1 MKPIFSIIIPLFN
14 KEKEIQQTLESVL
27 KQTFHDFEVIIIND
41 GSTDKSEQIVKS
53 FSDERILL
61 ISTDNKGVS
70 QARNFGIN
78 YANGEIIAFI
88 DADDYWFPNHLEKLF
103 ELHQKFPE
111 AGLLATNYEFYFAEN
126 TIVKPT
132 FDDIPIENWSG
143 IVTDFFKSSMTYRL
157 AWTSAVAVPKA
168 ILDKIGCF
176 DETITLGAGEDTDL
190 WIRIAVDYPV
200 AFSTEISARYNM
212 TAQNKISFSDTTKRN
227 FARLDKFYQQEKE
240 NLSLKKFL
248 DLYRVV
254 YALKH
259 KLAGDEKNF
268 AFYYSAIAMENCP
281 LKNKILLKMPAF
293 VLKRLFV
300 IGRLLNSNKMYFN
313 FYTRLFKS

>member
-1 MKPIFSIIIPLFN
+1 MKPIFSIVIPLFN

-41 GSTDKSEQIVKS
+41 GSTDKSEQIVNS
-53 FSDERILL
+53 FTDERILL

-111 AGLLATNYEFYFAEN
+111 TGLLATNYEFYFSEHN
-126 TIVKPT
+126 IIRPT
-132 FDDIPIENWSG
+132 FDGIPAENWSG
-143 IVTDFFKSSMTYRL
+143 IVKDFFKSSMTYRL

-227 FARLDKFYQQEKE
+227 FARLDKFYQQEKV
-240 NLSLKKFL
+240 NPSLKKFL

-281 LKNKILLKMPAF
+281 LKSRILLKLPTF
-293 VLKRLFV
+293 ILKKLFV
-300 IGRLLNSNKMYFN
+300 FGRLLNSNKMYFN

>member
-1 MKPIFSIIIPLFN
+1 MKPIFSIVIPLFN

-41 GSTDKSEQIVKS
+41 GSTDKSEQIVNS
-53 FSDERILL
+53 FTDERILL

-111 AGLLATNYEFYFAEN
+111 TGLLATNYEFYFSEHN
-126 TIVKPT
+126 IIRPT
-132 FDDIPIENWSG
+132 FDGIPAENWSG
-143 IVTDFFKSSMTYRL
+143 IVKDFFKSSMTYRL

-212 TAQNKISFSDTTKRN
+212 TAQNKIVN
-227 FARLDKFYQQEKE
+227 P
-240 NLSLKKFL
+240 SLKKFL

-268 AFYYSAIAMENCP
+268 AYYYSAIAMENCP
-281 LKNKILLKMPAF
+281 LKSRILLKLPTF
-293 VLKRLFV
+293 ILKKLFV
-300 IGRLLNSNKMYFN
+300 FGRLLNSNKMYFN

>member
-1 MKPIFSIIIPLFN
+1 MKPLFSIIIPLFN

-27 KQTFHDFEVIIIND
+27 HQSFRDFEVIIIND
-41 GSTDKSEQIVKS
+41 GSTDKSEQMVNS
-53 FSDERILL
+53 FTDERILL

-78 YANGEIIAFI
+78 YANGEIIAFL

-126 TIVKPT
+126 TIIRPT
-132 FDDIPIENWSG
+132 FDDIPTENWSG
-143 IVTDFFKSSMTYRL
+143 IVKDFFKSSMTYRL
-157 AWTSAVAVPKA
+157 AWTSAVAVPKV
-168 ILDKIGCF
+168 IFDKIGDF

-190 WIRIAVDYPV
+190 WIRIAINFPV

-212 TAQNKISFSDTTKRN
+212 TAQNKISFSATTKRN
-227 FARLDKFYQQEKE
+227 FARLNKFYQQEKA
-240 NLSLKKFL
+240 NPSLKKFL
-248 DLYRVV
+248 DLYRIV

-259 KLAGDEKNF
+259 KLAGDEAQFN
-268 AFYYSAIAMENCP
+268 FYYQSISMENCP
-281 LKNKILLKMPAF
+281 LKSRILLKLPTF
-293 VLKRLFV
+293 ILKRLFV
-300 IGRLLNSNKMYFN
+300 FGRLLNSNKMYFN